1 MLYVRQLNCSVMF
14 FFFFHLFMFIWAFGL
29 RTLVFV
35 QMKYTFS
42 ILLDCME
49 WFLVFLWL
57 ADAALLL

>member
-1 MLYVRQLNCSVMF
+1 MLYIRQLNCSVV

-29 RTLVFV
+29 RTLVLV
-35 QMKYTFS
+35 QMKYMFS

-49 WFLVFLWL
+49 WSLVFLWL